1 MTDLE
6 KAAHWVVTATVGDTV
21 VVRAPGL
28 KKGDKVYPRPQQQ
41 AEPVVDGNTSD
52 GYHTFNELY
61 DFRMSYNAALFN
73 EWAESGKHSVH
84 KSRRHHDG
92 ELCFGGGYFV
102 VVAVLPE
109 GQISNHYKEKY
120 WDLFDIPQAEK
131 ALFEFD
137 GHTGSD
143 VLSRLKSYRPQQAE
157 PVADK
162 AQCDG
167 GACGVGGYCDECP
180 KRQAEPVAVQ
190 LEPFIEEASTSVLVL
205 SGEKWVR
212 EGRAVST
219 AVQAEPVSLRPKQH
233 DYASYVG
240 YTRALEAYCDGLEQA
255 EPVALA
261 HKDILRMAREAGW
274 PASVLHPHGPGV
286 DTSGYL
292 LVSALERFAA
302 LVRADVVASA
312 KNLEQQAEPVVE
324 PVTEAVEPVVV
335 QAEPVGWLCSP
346 DGHFKRNP
354 LYRVEF
360 PPESLAWQV
369 PIYAAPQQQAEP
381 AADSG
386 NPSY

>member
-255 EPVALA
+255 EPVADAVRGECRLWDSQWTNVVNHADCYRDWNTEDAIRHAVWMTETYMA
-261 HKDILRMAREAGW
+261 HNVARNYFP
-274 PASVLHPHGPGV
+274 PAKQAEPV
-286 DTSGYL
+286 
-292 LVSALERFAA
+292 
-302 LVRADVVASA
+302 
-312 KNLEQQAEPVVE
+312 QAEPVVTWGVDWGE
-324 PVTEAVEPVVV
+324 DEDWVSIVKRHPDGTLEVVATEGRPVKR
-335 QAEPVGWLCSP
+335 QAEPV
-346 DGHFKRNP
+346 
-354 LYRVEF
+354 V
-360 PPESLAWQV
+360 
-369 PIYAAPQQQAEP
+369 
-381 AADSG
+381 DSG
-386 NPSY
+386 NPSF